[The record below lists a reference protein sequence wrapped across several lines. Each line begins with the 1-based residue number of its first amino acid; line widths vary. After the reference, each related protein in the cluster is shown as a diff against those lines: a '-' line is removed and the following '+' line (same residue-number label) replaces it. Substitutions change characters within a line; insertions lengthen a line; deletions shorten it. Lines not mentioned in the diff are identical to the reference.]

1 VALAGAALTMVV
13 SACGGPTG
21 SPGPAATISSPGVAR
36 LTVSSLELQ
45 SGRFPTDETCSGA
58 NHAPNVE
65 WSGVS
70 ADAGAIALEL
80 VDHDAPGGSF
90 THWLVF
96 VDNAGIPGRL
106 MSSANNTVQGSNSF
120 GRVGYGGPCPPAGQ
134 THHYHLV
141 VTALSRPLG
150 TAGAGLKAGFSRA
163 QLEAAIQADHII
175 ARGELVATY
184 SR

>member
-1 VALAGAALTMVV
+1 MVV

-80 VDHDAPGGSF
+80 ADHDAPGGSF